1 MPNTENDTSWDNL
14 SIDGKQPYQPKGDL
28 LRVEIK
34 LDQVIKMLNVI
45 HAELRPHNK
54 AKTSF

>member
-1 MPNTENDTSWDNL
+1 MQNIENDTSWDSL
-14 SIDGKQPYQPKGDL
+14 SLDGNQPKGDL

-45 HAELRPHNK
+45 HAELNSPK
-54 AKTSF
+54 EDDPPF